1 MRVNITLT
9 FFKSN
14 HSLIMTQE
22 KLGECNITPHLTVS
36 DGICAIAFYQ
46 KAFNAEE
53 KYRME
58 TPDKGKI
65 MHAELQI
72 GNSIIYLNDEFPEA
86 GVLSPKNLNGSPVT
100 LHLQVDNA
108 DVWFIRALDAG
119 AELIK
124 DLENT
129 FWGDRYGKVLDPFG
143 HHWSISSHV
152 EELSSEEIQRRAE
165 IEFAS

>member
-1 MRVNITLT
+1 MNITLT

-22 KLGECNITPHLTVS
+22 KLGGCNITPHLTVS
-36 DGICAIAFYQ
+36 DGVCAIAFYK

-58 TPDKGKI
+58 TPDKDKI

-100 LHLQVDNA
+100 LHLQVDDA